1 MTVVFPD
8 ILLLVLGVVLML
20 MDVAV
25 RAMPH
30 RTRDIVFHV
39 AWIGLLAVFAST
51 FFFPHELPAMAGDI
65 YRVDGFGIWMRRL
78 FSLSALFALVLTRPY
93 FTSGANGQTPMT
105 HASEFSYI
113 LIFCTLGM
121 FVVVSAEDLLTLFL
135 GLELATVPLYVL
147 AGFNKR
153 DTASAEAGVKYIMTG
168 SMSTAFM
175 LFCFSYLYGI
185 CGTTRLEGI
194 AEFAVANPDHTFL
207 WLAVM
212 FMISGIGF
220 KLAMAPFHMW
230 APDVYAGSP
239 APAVAFL
246 SVSSKA
252 AAVAF
257 LLIML
262 YGPLAPLQAQ
272 MTNVLLILSA
282 VTMVVGNLGAMRQ
295 RQIRRF
301 IAYSSIAQAGY
312 ILMAFVGNEGMART
326 SAVYYLFIYAAAN
339 YAFFYVVAII
349 GEKRGET
356 MESLRGLSRTS
367 PALAAVLAVSMF
379 SLAGIPPAAGFIGKF
394 MIFAA
399 VAETGHYYFIIF
411 AALNSTLS
419 LYYYLLIIREAYIV
433 QPEEGVIPA
442 PLVFRKSQVISL
454 AVLTAATILLGILP
468 QISSSIQQLVATA
481 AVP

>member
-1 MTVVFPD
+1 MV
-8 ILLLVLGVVLML
+8 

-25 RAMPH
+25 RTLPH
-30 RTRDIVFHV
+30 QSRASIFHV
-39 AWIGLLAVFAST
+39 AWIGLAAVFATT
-51 FFFPHELPAMAGDI
+51 FIVPETLPAMVGEI
-65 YRVDGFGIWMRRL
+65 YRVDGFGIWLRRL
-78 FSLSALFALVLTRPY
+78 FALSAMFSLVLARPY
-93 FTSGANGQTPMT
+93 FTSGANGQSPIA

-121 FVVVSAEDLLTLFL
+121 FIIVSAEDLLTLFL
-135 GLELATVPLYVL
+135 GLELATVPLYIL

-153 DTASAEAGVKYIMTG
+153 DPASAEAGVKYIMTG

-175 LFCFSYLYGI
+175 LFCFSYLYGV
-185 CGTTRLEGI
+185 CGTIRLDGI
-194 AEFAVANPDHTFL
+194 GAFAAANPDHAFL
-207 WLAVM
+207 WVGVA

-220 KLAMAPFHMW
+220 KLAMVPFHMW

-252 AAVAF
+252 AAVSF

-262 YGPLAPLQAQ
+262 YGPLAPLQSK
-272 MTNVLLILSA
+272 MTNLFLILSA
-282 VTMVVGNLGAMRQ
+282 ATMVVGNLGAMRQ

-312 ILMAFVGNEGMART
+312 IMMAFLGNEGMART
-326 SAVYYLFIYAAAN
+326 SIVYYLFIYAAAN
-339 YAFFYVVAII
+339 FAFFYVVAIV
-349 GEKRGET
+349 GEKRGEN
-356 MESLRGLSRTS
+356 MEALRGLSRSS
-367 PALAAVLAVSMF
+367 PALAAILAVSMF

-433 QPEEGVIPA
+433 PPDNDVIMPA
-442 PLVFRKSQVISL
+442 LYVRNSQRIALVI
-454 AVLTAATILLGILP
+454 LTSATILLGVMP
-468 QISSSIQQLVATA
+468 QISTTIQRMVAA
-481 AVP
+481 IVMP